1 MTAQL
6 FLTDNTVEII
16 SKGLI
21 YYVFFCQVIM
31 SGRMI
36 IQTFKQRSKTND
48 KVITKARLV
57 NNV

>member
-6 FLTDNTVEII
+6 FLTDGTEKII

-21 YYVFFCQVIM
+21 YYVFFCQAIM

-36 IQTFKQRSKTND
+36 RTRTGQG
-48 KVITKARLV
+48 
-57 NNV
+57 

>member
-6 FLTDNTVEII
+6 FLTDGTEKII

-21 YYVFFCQVIM
+21 YYVFFCQAIM

-36 IQTFKQRSKTND
+36 IQTFNQHSKTND
-48 KVITKARLV
+48 KVITQTQAC
-57 NNV
+57 

>member
-6 FLTDNTVEII
+6 FLTDNNEEII

-36 IQTFKQRSKTND
+36 IQTFKPQKQMIKSLHRQ
-48 KVITKARLV
+48 RLV